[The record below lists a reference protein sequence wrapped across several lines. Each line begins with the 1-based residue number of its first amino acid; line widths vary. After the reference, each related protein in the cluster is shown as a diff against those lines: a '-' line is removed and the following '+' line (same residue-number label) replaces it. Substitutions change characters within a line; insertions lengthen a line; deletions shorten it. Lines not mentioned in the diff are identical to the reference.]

1 MQDKNPN
8 QRQTTQGQR
17 REEGRQGT
25 GTAVHDEPWRGET
38 GRGEMG
44 REIGREEERS
54 RDERSRGFYANA
66 LRRMR
71 ERAMRRNYQ
80 HERTNPTM
88 QGFGGTGFGWAE
100 PSWGRGSYGTEGRER
115 WGGTG
120 TQDWRGQQHQ
130 GQTGFPSQE
139 MEGRREWQDE
149 SSGGYGDRNWDRQGR
164 MQQDWRQREQY
175 GQPQGQ
181 YGQQQTGR
189 SYGGQQ
195 QDWQQQQEE
204 ARRRHKVMERE
215 ENQGQYGEVQHSRW
229 GGWAAPFFG
238 LGRRQRTHWNREP
251 YTVRDVMTKDP
262 ESVTAQTNPRE
273 VARIMRDENVG
284 VLPVID
290 EQRRLQ
296 GIITDR
302 DLVVRVLAEDRQTAQ
317 FRLEDI
323 MSREVEAVTE
333 DEDIHEVL
341 DVMGRKQVRRLPVV
355 DEQDRLMGIVS
366 ISDIAQKADYDE
378 ELQEA
383 LEKISS
389 RRSFWSRLWS

>member
-17 REEGRQGT
+17 REEGRQGA
-25 GTAVHDEPWRGET
+25 GTTVHDEPWRGET
-38 GRGEMG
+38 GRGETGGEM
-44 REIGREEERS
+44 GREEERW

-71 ERAMRRNYQ
+71 ERAMRRSFQ
-80 HERTNPTM
+80 GEGSPTM
-88 QGFGGTGFGWAE
+88 HGLGGTGFGWGE

-115 WGGTG
+115 WGGTER
-120 TQDWRGQQHQ
+120 QDWRTQQYQ
-130 GQTGFPSQE
+130 AQTGFPAQE
-139 MEGRREWQDE
+139 MEGRRGSQDDP
-149 SSGGYGDRNWDRQGR
+149 SGGYGDRNWDRQAR

-175 GQPQGQ
+175 GPQ
-181 YGQQQTGR
+181 YGQQTGR

-195 QDWQQQQEE
+195 QDWQQQDE
-204 ARRRHKVMERE
+204 ARRRQMMERE
-215 ENQGQYGEVQHSRW
+215 ENRGQHGEVEHSRW

-238 LGRRQRTHWNREP
+238 LGRRQRSHWSREP

-262 ESVTAQTNPRE
+262 ESVTQQTNTRE
-273 VARIMRDENVG
+273 IARIMRDENVG

-290 EQRRLQ
+290 DQRRLQ

-317 FRLEDI
+317 FRIDDI

-341 DVMGRKQVRRLPVV
+341 DIMGRKQVRRLPVV